1 MVPKVT
7 VLMPVYNGELFLREA
22 IESILNQNFN
32 DFELL
37 LIDDGSIDQSAAIIS
52 SYADPRIRFYS
63 NGSNQGLIF
72 TLNKGLDLAEGEY
85 IARMDCDDF
94 AFPDRLGRQ
103 VEFMNQYPE
112 IGLCGTAMK
121 YMHQEVWVKHPT
133 DHDDIKAG
141 LLFYCA
147 LNHPTVM
154 MRKSVVKS
162 YALYYDYNSPHTED
176 YELWSRMAHLTRVTN
191 LPDVLL
197 HYRIHGEQVG
207 AKHGEEQRLVGRKI
221 VHSQLI
227 RMGLLPTDEELNL
240 HMDVCNRRLRATD
253 EFIQSVRGWFDKLR
267 AKNNESKLF
276 TPQGLENVLNAY
288 FAEVS
293 NFYFAHRGAV
303 QRTSAPAAVRPRRTR
318 SVLGKSRSSR
328 KSGVKWITKRGRKKV
343 KPLAARKP
351 RNGFARKPLMRAG
364 LRKPT
369 VLKKKI
375 K

>member
-1 MVPKVT
+1 VPKVT

-37 LIDDGSIDQSAAIIS
+37 LIDDGSMDQSAAIIS

-63 NGSNQGLIF
+63 NGSNRGLIF

-121 YMHQEVWVKHPT
+121 YMHQDVWVKHPT

-221 VHSQLI
+221 VHSQII

-293 NFYFAHRGAV
+293 NFYFTHCGSV
-303 QRTSAPAAVRPRRTR
+303 QRTAAPAAVRPRRTR
-318 SVLGKSRSSR
+318 SVLGKSRSGR
-328 KSGVKWITKRGRKKV
+328 KSGVKWITKRGRKTA

-351 RNGFARKPLMRAG
+351 RKGLARKPLMRAG

-369 VLKKKI
+369 VLKKK

>member
-1 MVPKVT
+1 MPKVT

-32 DFELL
+32 DFELV

-63 NGSNQGLIF
+63 NGSNRGLIF

-121 YMHQEVWVKHPT
+121 YMHQDVWVKHPT

-221 VHSQLI
+221 VYNQLI
-227 RMGLLPTDEELNL
+227 RMGLLPSDEELNL

-267 AKNNESKLF
+267 TKNNESKLF

-293 NFYFAHRGAV
+293 NFYFANRGAIH
-303 QRTSAPAAVRPRRTR
+303 RTVAPAVVRPRRAK
-318 SVLGKSRSSR
+318 SVRGKSRSSR
-328 KSGVKWITKRGRKKV
+328 KSGVNWITKRGRKTA
-343 KPLAARKP
+343 KPLAARNP
-351 RNGFARKPLMRAG
+351 RNGLARKPLLKAG
-364 LRKPT
+364 LRKPAA
-369 VLKKKI
+369 LKKRKY
-375 K
+375 